1 MVYRNSPMQCI
12 LLLGGVN
19 CILRKGIN
27 SFWGRARMYLS
38 DILRTALHYE
48 CIWIE
53 IDYPTCNYFLC
64 CIYLLLT
71 PMVDFGVNIST
82 KKS

>member
-1 MVYRNSPMQCI
+1 
-12 LLLGGVN
+12 
-19 CILRKGIN
+19 
-27 SFWGRARMYLS
+27 MYLS
-38 DILRTALHYE
+38 DMLRTALHYE

-71 PMVDFGVNIST
+71 LMVDFGVNIST
-82 KKS
+82 KKVLEMSKNIINVVDLDIDFLNIPAK